1 MISRYSSKSSCCPL
15 NLLGNNNLNMSL
27 PTNSSI
33 NDPGIDLFCEMLR
46 LADLTLVINFSAF
59 DIKIYFR
66 SAYINILA
74 GNRCAN
80 LCLTHT
86 DKQLEVL
93 SFRQMAYPQFVG
105 LLEGFR

>member
-1 MISRYSSKSSCCPL
+1 
-15 NLLGNNNLNMSL
+15 MSL

-33 NDPGIDLFCEMLR
+33 NDSGIDLFCEMLR
-46 LADLTLVINFSAF
+46 LADLTLGINFSAF

-93 SFRQMAYPQFVG
+93 SFRQMAYPQFAG
-105 LLEGFR
+105 LSEVFR